1 MTSRRLSSPFAA
13 LLAYVFSLLLLI
25 GVPMRPLPA
34 STPTQAGEKSAL
46 VITMADDMQ
55 NEADA
60 DASGQG
66 SFEDSTSGGMD
77 DILHPFDTAY
87 LWAPMPIG
95 PPVAGAHDVGPHAPS
110 RLLRPPEAA

>member
-1 MTSRRLSSPFAA
+1 MTSRRLSSPLAA

-25 GVPMRPLPA
+25 GTPMRPLPA

-46 VITMADDMQ
+46 VITMADDVQ
-55 NEADA
+55 NDA
-60 DASGQG
+60 DGDSSGQG
-66 SFEDSTSGGMD
+66 SFEDNTSGGMD

-87 LWAPMPIG
+87 LWAPVPVG